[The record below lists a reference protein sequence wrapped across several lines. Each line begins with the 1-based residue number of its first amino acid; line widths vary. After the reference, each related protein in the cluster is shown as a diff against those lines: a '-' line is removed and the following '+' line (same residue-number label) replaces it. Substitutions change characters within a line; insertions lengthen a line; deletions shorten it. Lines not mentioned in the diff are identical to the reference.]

1 MPKMKVS
8 IIVPIYNVAEFLK
21 RGLNSVLSQSFQDF
35 ELILVDDGST
45 DASGEICDEYVAL
58 DSRIQVIH
66 KENGG
71 VSSARNAGLDVAT
84 GEWVYCMDP
93 DDELLPDGLMT
104 LVSGISEEVDV
115 VMGGYEEIRVDG
127 TLLRSSNVSSEHVI
141 LDKSKS
147 LRPLFAPYSD
157 DSGYVGHVWLR
168 LFRMEVIRKNHIRFD
183 STITIREGTL
193 FVATFLCLSRGTTCY
208 ISKPIY
214 RYYHRKSSA
223 VWSLMKSF
231 NKKYLSSFDS
241 NVKIVRIINDTASI
255 DSEVVRCA
263 KEEVMDRYRRTKRM
277 MLKFGVKDEGVLRD
291 QRRRCIK
298 ELGMPFV
305 AGYLFKWS
313 CKKTA
318 KKFRK
323 S

>member
-1 MPKMKVS
+1 MKVS
-8 IIVPIYNVAEFLK
+8 IVVPIYNVADYLR
-21 RGLNSVLSQSFQDF
+21 RGLDSVLSQSFQDF

-45 DASGEICDEYVAL
+45 DASGKICDEYAAK
-58 DSRIQVIH
+58 DRRIQVIH

-71 VSSARNAGLDVAT
+71 VSSARNAGLDVAN

-93 DDELLPDGLMT
+93 DDVLLPDGLLT
-104 LVSGISEEVDV
+104 LMSGISEEVDV

-147 LRPLFAPYSD
+147 LRPLFAPYST
-157 DSGYVGHVWLR
+157 DSGYVGHIWLR

-183 STITIREGTL
+183 PTVTIREGTL

-214 RYYHRKSSA
+214 RYYHRESSA
-223 VWSLMKSF
+223 VWSLTKSF
-231 NKKYLSSFDS
+231 NEKYLSSFDA
-241 NVKIVRIINDTASI
+241 NVKIVRLINDTASI
-255 DSEVVRCA
+255 DSEVKRCA
-263 KEEVMDRYRRTKRM
+263 KEEVMDRYRKIKRKM
-277 MLKFGVKDEGVLRD
+277 IQFDVKNDGVLRD
-291 QRRRCIK
+291 FRRRCIK

-305 AGYLFKWS
+305 AGYVFDWS
-313 CKKTA
+313 RKKIA

-323 S
+323 R

>member
-1 MPKMKVS
+1 MKVS

-21 RGLNSVLSQSFQDF
+21 RGLDSVLSQSFQDF

-93 DDELLPDGLMT
+93 DDELMPDGLLT

-168 LFRMEVIRKNHIRFD
+168 LFRMEVIRKNHIRF
-183 STITIREGTL
+183 
-193 FVATFLCLSRGTTCY
+193 V
-208 ISKPIY
+208 
-214 RYYHRKSSA
+214 
-223 VWSLMKSF
+223 SLVYS
-231 NKKYLSSFDS
+231 
-241 NVKIVRIINDTASI
+241 
-255 DSEVVRCA
+255 
-263 KEEVMDRYRRTKRM
+263 
-277 MLKFGVKDEGVLRD
+277 
-291 QRRRCIK
+291 
-298 ELGMPFV
+298 
-305 AGYLFKWS
+305 
-313 CKKTA
+313 
-318 KKFRK
+318 
-323 S
+323 